1 MTFPNPALHPSQFVW
16 YNTFAVPE
24 TKVLPKINY
33 YWFKNNFHF
42 LIIAQKYL
50 YDSIQNP
57 RIIFNGNIKYV
68 WIVIRYDNVLV
79 FTPLRAELVTKFSG
93 LFGDKLSKKF
103 CDKLGEKFCD
113 KLDEKF
119 CD

>member
-1 MTFPNPALHPSQFVW
+1 MGHTWDHPNPLTIYLIYHFYQTRNKSLVK
-16 YNTFAVPE
+16 NE
-24 TKVLPKINY
+24 L
-33 YWFKNNFHF
+33 FKNNFHF

-50 YDSIQNP
+50 YDSIQDT

-93 LFGDKLSKKF
+93 QFGDKLSKKF

-113 KLDEKF
+113 KLGEKF